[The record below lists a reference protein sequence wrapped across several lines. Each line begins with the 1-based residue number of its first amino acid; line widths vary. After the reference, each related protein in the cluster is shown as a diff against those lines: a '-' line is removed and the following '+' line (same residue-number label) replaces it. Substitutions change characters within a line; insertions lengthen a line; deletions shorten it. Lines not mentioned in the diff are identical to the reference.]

1 MKYIKLTRGY
11 FTIVD
16 DEDFDWLN
24 QWKWSARKIGN
35 TVYAARSVKK
45 PKSRNSVVVA
55 MHREILGLK
64 DRLEYCD
71 HIDHNGLNNQRSNLR
86 KCTPSQNIINIEKR
100 AGTTSKF
107 RGVCYYPN
115 RDKFMAYIS
124 KDSRRHYLGWFHSEQ
139 DAAAAYNA
147 KARELHGEFATMN
160 DL

>member
-16 DEDFDWLN
+16 DEDFD
-24 QWKWSARKIGN
+24 
-35 TVYAARSVKK
+35 
-45 PKSRNSVVVA
+45 
-55 MHREILGLK
+55 
-64 DRLEYCD
+64 
-71 HIDHNGLNNQRSNLR
+71 
-86 KCTPSQNIINIEKR
+86 
-100 AGTTSKF
+100 
-107 RGVCYYPN
+107 YPN